1 MPFRSIVKPYA
12 ALQQKGVIFMPEKT
26 VPVQEPSSISMLAGW
41 LRQGTESFFT
51 SQRILMDLVARQ
63 NANTFSAFQER
74 LGEARKIASTAVTE
88 MAGEGISNF
97 IAAQRVL
104 LNLAQRENEIFTTV
118 VKERIGGP
126 PPVAAVTDLF
136 SRGID
141 TVIGMQQHFLTLAA
155 RQADEWIDATKSG
168 TPFEG
173 IHLTV
178 LARDSMET
186 FVRSQKKFLDVLAE
200 ETAHATGKETN
211 GKAHAKKTELMELA
225 RQSAEAYI
233 DAQKK
238 LLDVAAQQLKVNAKT
253 AREAIGAM
261 NPLPVET
268 VAELLKHTVAGLVE
282 SEQELL
288 DVVMKP
294 AHQAPKAQAPKA
306 QAAPEAKAKAKPAR
320 KRPAAARSKLVA
332 KTV

>member
-1 MPFRSIVKPYA
+1 
-12 ALQQKGVIFMPEKT
+12 MPEKT

-63 NANTFSAFQER
+63 NAHTLSAFQER
-74 LGEARKIASTAVTE
+74 LAEARKIASTAVTE

-136 SRGID
+136 SRGVD

-168 TPFEG
+168 APFEG
-173 IHLTV
+173 IHLSA
-178 LARDSMET
+178 LARESMET

-200 ETAHATGKETN
+200 ETAHATGSN
-211 GKAHAKKTELMELA
+211 GKAHAASKKTELTELA

-253 AREAIGAM
+253 AREAVGAM
-261 NPLPVET
+261 NLLPVET
-268 VAELLKHTVAGLVE
+268 LGQLARHTVEGLVE
-282 SEQELL
+282 TEQDLL
-288 DVVMKP
+288 NAVIKP
-294 AHQAPKAQAPKA
+294 LRQAPTAHAAPKAH
-306 QAAPEAKAKAKPAR
+306 AAAAKPKPKKRAAGAR
-320 KRPAAARSKLVA
+320 RTPVA
-332 KTV
+332 VTV

>member
-1 MPFRSIVKPYA
+1 
-12 ALQQKGVIFMPEKT
+12 MPEKT
-26 VPVQEPSSISMLAGW
+26 VPAREPSSISMLAGW
-41 LRQGTESFFT
+41 LRQGTESFFA
-51 SQRILMDLVARQ
+51 SQRILMDLVMRQ
-63 NANTFSAFQER
+63 NAQTISAFQGR
-74 LGEARKIASTAVTE
+74 LTEARHIAGTAATE

-104 LNLAQRENEIFTTV
+104 LNLAQRENEIFTTL

-126 PPVAAVTDLF
+126 APIAAMTDLF
-136 SRGID
+136 SRGVD
-141 TVIGMQQHFLTLAA
+141 TVIGMQQHLLTLAA

-168 TPFEG
+168 EPFEG
-173 IHLTV
+173 LHLTE
-178 LARDSMET
+178 LARESMET

-211 GKAHAKKTELMELA
+211 GHTHGPSRKTELTELA

-253 AREAIGAM
+253 AREALSAM

-268 VAELLKHTVAGLVE
+268 IGELLRHTVSGLVE

-288 DVVMKP
+288 NVVVKP
-294 AHQAPKAQAPKA
+294 PHQAPKAH
-306 QAAPEAKAKAKPAR
+306 AAPQHAKPGR
-320 KRPAAARSKLVA
+320 KRPAAARRKPVA
-332 KTV
+332 ETA

>member
-1 MPFRSIVKPYA
+1 M
-12 ALQQKGVIFMPEKT
+12 FMPDKT

-41 LRQGTESFFT
+41 LRQGTESFFA

-63 NANTFSAFQER
+63 NAHTVSAFQER

-141 TVIGMQQHFLTLAA
+141 TVIGMQQHFLTMAA
-155 RQADEWIDATKSG
+155 RQTDEWIDATKSG
-168 TPFEG
+168 TPFDG
-173 IHLTV
+173 IHLTA
-178 LARDSMET
+178 LARESMET

-211 GKAHAKKTELMELA
+211 GKPHVKKTELTELA

-238 LLDVAAQQLKVNAKT
+238 LLDVATQQLKVNAKT

-261 NPLPVET
+261 NVLPAET
-268 VAELLKHTVAGLVE
+268 LGELAKHTVAGLVE

-288 DVVMKP
+288 DVVIKQARKAP
-294 AHQAPKAQAPKA
+294 IAHAEPKVHA
-306 QAAPEAKAKAKPAR
+306 AKAHPKPKKRAAGAR
-320 KRPAAARSKLVA
+320 RKPV
-332 KTV
+332 TVTV

>member
-1 MPFRSIVKPYA
+1 
-12 ALQQKGVIFMPEKT
+12 
-26 VPVQEPSSISMLAGW
+26 LAGW
-41 LRQGTESFFT
+41 LRQGTESFFS

-63 NANTFSAFQER
+63 NAHTFSAFQER

-141 TVIGMQQHFLTLAA
+141 TVIGMQQHFLTMAA
-155 RQADEWIDATKSG
+155 RQTDEWIDATKSG
-168 TPFEG
+168 TPFDG
-173 IHLTV
+173 IHLTA
-178 LARDSMET
+178 LARESMET

-200 ETAHATGKETN
+200 ETAHATNGKETN
-211 GKAHAKKTELMELA
+211 GKPHVKKTELTELA

-261 NPLPVET
+261 NVLPAET
-268 VAELLKHTVAGLVE
+268 LGELAKHTVAGLVE

-288 DVVMKP
+288 DVVIKQSRKAPIAHAEPKVHHATAHPKP
-294 AHQAPKAQAPKA
+294 KKRARR
-306 QAAPEAKAKAKPAR
+306 KP
-320 KRPAAARSKLVA
+320 VA
-332 KTV
+332 VTV

>member
-1 MPFRSIVKPYA
+1 MPFRSIVRPYA

-26 VPVQEPSSISMLAGW
+26 VPAQEPSSISMLAGW

-63 NANTFSAFQER
+63 NAHNLSAFQER
-74 LGEARKIASTAVTE
+74 LGEARKIASTAVPA

-118 VKERIGGP
+118 VKERVGGP

-136 SRGID
+136 SRGVD
-141 TVIGMQQHFLTLAA
+141 TVIGMQQHLLTLAA
-155 RQADEWIDATKSG
+155 RQTDEWIDATKSG
-168 TPFEG
+168 TPFDG
-173 IHLTV
+173 IQLTA
-178 LARDSMET
+178 LARESMET

-211 GKAHAKKTELMELA
+211 GKAHAPAHKTELTELA

-238 LLDVAAQQLKVNAKT
+238 LLDVAAQQMKVNAKT
-253 AREAIGAM
+253 AKEAIGAM

-268 VAELLKHTVAGLVE
+268 LGELLK
-282 SEQELL
+282 
-288 DVVMKP
+288 
-294 AHQAPKAQAPKA
+294 
-306 QAAPEAKAKAKPAR
+306 
-320 KRPAAARSKLVA
+320 
-332 KTV
+332 

>member
-1 MPFRSIVKPYA
+1 
-12 ALQQKGVIFMPEKT
+12 MPEKT

-63 NANTFSAFQER
+63 NAHTLSAFQER

-141 TVIGMQQHFLTLAA
+141 TVIGMQQHFLTMAA
-155 RQADEWIDATKSG
+155 RQTDEWIDATKSG
-168 TPFEG
+168 TPFDG
-173 IHLTV
+173 IHLTA
-178 LARDSMET
+178 LARESMET

-200 ETAHATGKETN
+200 ETANATGNGN
-211 GKAHAKKTELMELA
+211 GKAHAAVKKTELTELA

-261 NPLPVET
+261 NVLPAET
-268 VAELLKHTVAGLVE
+268 LGELAKHTVAGLVE

-288 DVVMKP
+288 DVVIKQ
-294 AHQAPKAQAPKA
+294 AHKA
-306 QAAPEAKAKAKPAR
+306 
-320 KRPAAARSKLVA
+320 PAAHAEPKVHHATAHPKPKKRAGARRKPVA
-332 KTV
+332 VTV